1 MNMRERA
8 KRCVPWFSHKP
19 TLLFPNLSQCYAI
32 CQVENIIVFSAPFC
46 CEFHS
51 ARKARSHALDAL
63 HTREDLPMVV
73 HIRQTNA
80 RYFRVRRCRCGA
92 QSTCRDD
99 SRFAGSRPAG
109 SHKPR
114 PRTYGSVRGA
124 NIADVVGATLHD
136 GRNIVLRLCG
146 RHRPGAPQQG
156 GQGAFQGSV
165 GRHELPRPLLRPLM
179 AAKTAHR
186 DGASQISWTRSDFDP
201 SIEEPPGARDMR
213 SDCWAA

>member
-1 MNMRERA
+1 MRSMYCTPGKIFPWWFTFDRQMRA
-8 KRCVPWFSHKP
+8 IFACAGAVAELRVLAA
-19 TLLFPNLSQCYAI
+19 T
-32 CQVENIIVFSAPFC
+32 IV
-46 CEFHS
+46 
-51 ARKARSHALDAL
+51 AL
-63 HTREDLPMVV
+63 RE
-73 HIRQTNA
+73 A
-80 RYFRVRRCRCGA
+80 GRRA
-92 QSTCRDD
+92 
-99 SRFAGSRPAG
+99 

-165 GRHELPRPLLRPLM
+165 GRHELSRPLLRPLM

-201 SIEEPPGARDMR
+201 SIEEPPGGFPA
-213 SDCWAA
+213 